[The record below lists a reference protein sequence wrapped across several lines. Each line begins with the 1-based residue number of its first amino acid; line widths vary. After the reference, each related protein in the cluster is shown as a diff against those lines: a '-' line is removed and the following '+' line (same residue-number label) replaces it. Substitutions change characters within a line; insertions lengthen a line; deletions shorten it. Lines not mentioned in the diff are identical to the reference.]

1 METKEMQKELAVK
14 LMDVLYNKKA
24 LDVVGI
30 YVADKTIIA
39 DWMIVCSGRVSA
51 QVKALSDEA
60 EDKAAEIGL
69 IAKRKEGYNEGRW
82 IVIDFGSILVH
93 IFHPEEREYFNIER
107 LWVDDPRNVI
117 EYSKE
122 KDE

>member
-24 LDVVGI
+24 VDVVGM

-51 QVKALSDEA
+51 QVKALSDEV
-60 EDKAAEIGL
+60 EDRAAEMGL
-69 IAKRKEGYNEGRW
+69 VAKRKEGYNEGRW
-82 IVIDFGSILVH
+82 IVIDLSSILIH
-93 IFHPEEREYFNIER
+93 IFHPEEREYYNIER

-122 KDE
+122 KGE

>member
-1 METKEMQKELAVK
+1 MQKELAVK

-24 LDVVGI
+24 VDVVGM

-51 QVKALSDEA
+51 QVKALSDEV
-60 EDKAAEIGL
+60 EDRAAEMGL
-69 IAKRKEGYNEGRW
+69 VAKRKEGYNEGRW
-82 IVIDFGSILVH
+82 IVIDLSSILIH
-93 IFHPEEREYFNIER
+93 IFHPEEREYYNIER

-122 KDE
+122 KGE